1 MYACRLTPVNTML
14 KDVIR
19 ELAQSSPAPRRYPK
33 DIKWAKYLLVSG
45 SNAASFSQRFRF
57 IQFQIQTTFLIPK
70 KGNSCAAYP
79 AHTYKDAG
87 WGRGGVEHRS
97 TSKKSHATRLQISTK
112 TTWTARF
119 LQTSLLEEKDPVL
132 RISHFTSRVCVDQG
146 VCVVWP
152 VCQHLFLKRKVTFT
166 WRVRYNLVKIYYLCS
181 PLYCNINQRTLWVAL
196 CREDG
201 TSSPQYSIS

>member
-1 MYACRLTPVNTML
+1 M
-14 KDVIR
+14 IR

-45 SNAASFSQRFRF
+45 SNATSFSQRFRF

-97 TSKKSHATRLQISTK
+97 TGKKSHATRLQISTK

-166 WRVRYNLVKIYYLCS
+166 
-181 PLYCNINQRTLWVAL
+181 
-196 CREDG
+196 
-201 TSSPQYSIS
+201 